1 MPSAEEVARA
11 VWDSVIGIPG
21 GGTDHARNW
30 LVVSRQAPELNNKLD
45 AVGGTVWQHILQSP
59 AGSDHATNWLTVA
72 RRAPEVNDKLDQ
84 IIDALPDHE
93 HEHPRPRLH
102 PADIEKIAVAV
113 VHLLSTT
120 GGYDDDE
127 ESGDDI

>member
-21 GGTDHARNW
+21 SGTDHARNW
-30 LVVSRQAPELNNKLD
+30 LVVARQAPEINNKLD

-72 RRAPEVNDKLDQ
+72 RAAPEVNAKLDE
-84 IIDALPDHE
+84 IIEALPSDEHE
-93 HEHPRPRLH
+93 HERPRLH

-120 GGYDDDE
+120 GLDDE
-127 ESGDDI
+127 ESEID